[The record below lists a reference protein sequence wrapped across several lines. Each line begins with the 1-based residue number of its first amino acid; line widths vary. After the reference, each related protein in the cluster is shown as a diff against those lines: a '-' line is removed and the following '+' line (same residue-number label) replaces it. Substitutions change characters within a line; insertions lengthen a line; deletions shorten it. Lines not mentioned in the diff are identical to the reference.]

1 MSPWRK
7 NAILVG
13 GALALATLGG
23 CSSVVDREGTGI
35 PGTCVGEAPA
45 LEPLKTDILF
55 VVDNSNSMQ
64 EEQEGVALELPE
76 FVRALQAGGGLT
88 QDFRVGLIT
97 TSVYQNANINGE
109 LVYAEFSNEGHS
121 GRLRPVPEQDGQIRA
136 DSPRWLEGTDPQ
148 LVPRFQRLVQQG
160 VTGSGQET
168 PFEAALLAVTPPLTQ
183 VLPTEG
189 GNAGFLRNG
198 ARLLV
203 VVVSDEDDCSERA
216 RPPRVAVG
224 TSASRDWCNEQSDK
238 LTPVEAYAEAF
249 LGLTDETGA
258 PREILWA
265 SIAPVALSD
274 KRAAAVVDNGQVRN
288 EDCATSRGPGLRQ
301 RAMASIFDPGLR
313 NLDSICRTSY
323 RQSLIDIAAIAN
335 ENQTVEVSNLP
346 DPGLLQVRITRA
358 DGSVQLCTAGNGGF
372 TYSAPVLEGEKG
384 RIHFSAECPRRQ
396 DDRRVD
402 LALLCAE

>member
-1 MSPWRK
+1 MSLWPRRS
-7 NAILVG
+7 LVCG
-13 GALALATLGG
+13 GALLLATLAG

-45 LEPLKTDILF
+45 LQPLKTDILF
-55 VVDNSNSMQ
+55 VVDDSNSMQ

-97 TSVYQNANINGE
+97 TSVYQNADINGT
-109 LVYAEFSNEGHS
+109 LVYAEFSNQGHS
-121 GRLRPVPEQDGQIRA
+121 GRLRPVPEPDGQIRA
-136 DSPRWLEGTDPQ
+136 DSARWLEGTDPL

-160 VTGSGQET
+160 TSGSGQET
-168 PFEAALLAVTPPLTQ
+168 PFEATLLAVTPPLTL
-183 VLPTEG
+183 VAPSEG
-189 GNAGFLRNG
+189 GNAGFLRDG

-203 VVVSDEDDCSERA
+203 VVVSDEDDCSGRA
-216 RPPRVAVG
+216 RPPRVSVG
-224 TSASRDWCNEQSDK
+224 TSQARDWCNEQSDR
-238 LTPVEAYAEAF
+238 LTPVAAYAEA
-249 LGLTDETGA
+249 LLSLTDSTGA

-265 SIAPVALSD
+265 SIAPVGLSD
-274 KRAAAVVDNGQVRN
+274 KGAEAVVDNGQVRN
-288 EDCATSRGPGLRQ
+288 ADCSTSRGPGLRQ
-301 RAMASIFDPGLR
+301 RAMAAIFDPGLR
-313 NLDSICRTSY
+313 NLDSICRSSY
-323 RQSLIDIAAIAN
+323 RQNLIDIAAIAN

-346 DPGLLQVRITRA
+346 DPALLQVRITRA

-384 RIHFSAECPRRQ
+384 RIHFSSECPRRT